1 MIVTAQSAISIGD
14 GSSNSHSSSPGVPFS
29 SFVIFLRWYELMMH
43 QKKKEKDLAH
53 ENCLKIKSEVKKH
66 EDEYRAFCDMSLE
79 AYRTLNPDVE
89 SKSIMYAIMM
99 NNMDKL
105 YIKDNSACKEY
116 DDLNKAYANKLTEI
130 FSIMIVICEIIPWL
144 NTPFY
149 KENKKQIKAL
159 YNEALRMKRR
169 NDLFSINHIEEELYK
184 VVDTYNIMIEE
195 MFKLFI
201 NKYV

>member
-1 MIVTAQSAISIGD
+1 MIVNAQSDSSND
-14 GSSNSHSSSPGVPFS
+14 GSSNLHSSSPGVPFS
-29 SFVIFLRWYELMMH
+29 SFVVFLGWYELRMH
-43 QKKKEKDLAH
+43 EKKKEKDLLH
-53 ENCLKIKSEVKKH
+53 ENCLKIKSEIKKH
-66 EDEYRAFCDMSLE
+66 RDEYKAFVMSD
-79 AYRTLNPDVE
+79 AYCKFNNRIKLN
-89 SKSIMYAIMM
+89 
-99 NNMDKL
+99 NWGKL
-105 YIKDNSACKEY
+105 SFKYNSACKEY

-201 NKYV
+201 NTFV

>member
-1 MIVTAQSAISIGD
+1 MIVNAQSDSSND
-14 GSSNSHSSSPGVPFS
+14 GSSNSHLSSSSPGVPFS
-29 SFVIFLRWYELMMH
+29 SFVVFLRWYELIMH
-43 QKKKEKDLAH
+43 EKKKERDLAH
-53 ENCLKIKSEVKKH
+53 ENYLKIKSEVKKH

-116 DDLNKAYANKLTEI
+116 DDLNKAYTNKLTDI
-130 FSIMIVICEIIPWL
+130 FSMMIVIPWL
-144 NTPFY
+144 NTPLLIK
-149 KENKKQIKAL
+149 KEKRIKEI
-159 YNEALRMKRR
+159 YNEALRIKRR
-169 NDLFSINHIEEELYK
+169 NDLFGDDFFEEELSEL
-184 VVDTYNIMIEE
+184 VDTYNIMIEK